1 MFSFIYY
8 KFQLQAKNVLEKYDE
23 DVDGNKARQFFELGK
38 TKTNHF
44 ISLITNLETSNNTY
58 SYSAT

>member
-38 TKTNHF
+38 IKNKSF
-44 ISLITNLETSNNTY
+44 ITNLETSNNSY
-58 SYSAT
+58 SYLAI